1 VPKIPTRWL
10 DISETVS
17 FSDDLVESAREISE
31 SQLINSK
38 IIPSREHFIKY
49 LPENLRYLEIG
60 VAWGYYADL
69 VCSKNP
75 SAFHLMDTYS
85 QDLKCWSW
93 RKFGEC
99 KCDGKKHE
107 LLYLPETHQ
116 AYIDNRYREHNVLTI
131 KGKAPDQIDQS
142 YEYDFIYID
151 FINERFAIRDTLNK
165 CKDMVPVGG
174 YLGIND
180 YLIYD
185 GIIEDSLYGT
195 YQATNEFLSYN
206 KNWEVAFFALHPIGF
221 YDIYLR
227 KTHER

>member
-1 VPKIPTRWL
+1 MPKIPTRWL
-10 DISETVS
+10 DLSETVN
-17 FSDDLVESAREISE
+17 FSDDLVESARDISE
-31 SQLINSK
+31 SQLVNSK
-38 IIPSREHFIKY
+38 VIPSREHFIKY

-75 SAFHLMDTYS
+75 STFHLMDTYN

-99 KCDGKKHE
+99 KCEGKKHE

-116 AYIDNRYREHNVLTI
+116 DYIDNRYKGHNVLTI
-131 KGKAPDQIDQS
+131 KGKAPDQINQS

-195 YQATNEFLSYN
+195 YQAVNEFLYFN
-206 KNWEVAFFALHPIGF
+206 KNWVVDALALHPLGF
-221 YDIYLR
+221 NDIYLR
-227 KTHER
+227 RLY

>member
-10 DISETVS
+10 DLSETVS

-31 SQLINSK
+31 SQLMNSK

-116 AYIDNRYREHNVLTI
+116 AYIDNRYREQDVLTI

>member
-1 VPKIPTRWL
+1 MPKIPTRWL
-10 DISETVS
+10 DLSETVS

-31 SQLINSK
+31 SQLKNSK

-49 LPENLRYLEIG
+49 LPEKLRYLEIG
-60 VAWGYYADL
+60 VAWGYYSDL
-69 VCSKNP
+69 ICSKNP
-75 SAFHLMDTYS
+75 TVLHLMDTYN

-99 KCDGKKHE
+99 KCEGKRHE

-116 AYIDNRYREHNVLTI
+116 AYIDDRYKEHNVLTI

-142 YEYDFIYID
+142 YEYDYIYID
-151 FINERFAIRDTLNK
+151 FINERFAIRDTLNR
-165 CKDMVPVGG
+165 CKDMVPAGG
-174 YLGIND
+174 YLGVND

-195 YQATNEFLSYN
+195 YQAVNEFLHFN
-206 KNWEVAFFALHPIGF
+206 KNWSVAALALHPLGF
-221 YDIYLR
+221 CDIYLR
-227 KTHER
+227 KDL

>member
-1 VPKIPTRWL
+1 MPKIPTRWL
-10 DISETVS
+10 DPSDTVN
-17 FSDDLVESAREISE
+17 FPDDRVESAREISE
-31 SQLINSK
+31 SQLKNCK

-75 SAFHLMDTYS
+75 TVFHLMDTYN

-93 RKFGEC
+93 RKFEEC
-99 KCDGKKHE
+99 KCEGKKHE
-107 LLYLPETHQ
+107 LLYSPETHQ
-116 AYIDNRYREHNVLTI
+116 DYINKRYSAHNALTI
-131 KGKAPDQIDQS
+131 KGKAPDQIDDS
-142 YEYDFIYID
+142 YEYDYIYID

-165 CKDMVPVGG
+165 CKDMVPIGG
-174 YLGIND
+174 YLGVND

-185 GIIEDSLYGT
+185 GVIEDSLYGT
-195 YQATNEFLSYN
+195 YQAVNEFLHFN
-206 KNWEVAFFALHPIGF
+206 KNWSVVALALHPLGF

-227 KTHER
+227 KDL